1 MATYTYEGVLATAQR
16 VNWKIDDII
25 GDGKRLDFDRPFMPE
40 ALAGVRK
47 LDFLSPDEQRTL
59 NQIRG
64 LGYLVMFGLVEEF
77 ILPFVL
83 DHARPR
89 LAGDDY
95 RTRALIQFA
104 SEEAK
109 HIQLF
114 KRFREEFDAGFGHR
128 CEVIGPPE
136 AVAAKV
142 LAHSPLAVALLTLH
156 IEWFVQQHY
165 LESIKDDQDLD
176 PQFKSLLKHHWMEEA
191 QHTKLDTLMVEELA
205 AATAPEDIRKAV
217 DEYLEIGA
225 FIDAGIQQQA
235 QLDLDSLER
244 ATGRRLSA
252 EERERFSE
260 AQLKALRWTFLGS
273 GITHP
278 NFLATVGKLGP
289 GLREK
294 LEAVAPAFC

>member
-1 MATYTYEGVLATAQR
+1 MATYTYESVLATSQR
-16 VNWKIDDII
+16 VNWKIDDIVG
-25 GDGKRLDFDRPFMPE
+25 GDKGLDFRRAFMPE

-47 LDFLSPDEQRTL
+47 LDFLSPAEQRTL

-64 LGYLVMFGLVEEF
+64 LGYLVMFGLVEEY

-89 LAGDDY
+89 LAAGDF

-128 CEVIGPPE
+128 CEVIGPPA
-136 AVAAKV
+136 AVAAEI
-142 LAHSPLAVALLTLH
+142 LRHSPLAVALLTLH

-165 LESIKDDQDLD
+165 LESVKDDHDLD

-225 FIDAGIQQQA
+225 FIDGGMQQQV
-235 QLDLDSLER
+235 QLDLDSFER
-244 ATGRRLSA
+244 ATGRRLTA
-252 EERERFSE
+252 EERERFHE
-260 AQLKALRWTFLGS
+260 AQLKALRWTFIGS

-278 NFLATVGKLGP
+278 SFLTTVAKLGP

>member
-1 MATYTYEGVLATAQR
+1 MATYTYESTLATAQK
-16 VNWKIDDII
+16 VNWKIEDII
-25 GDGKRLDFDRPFMPE
+25 GGDKRIDFTKPFMPE
-40 ALAGVRK
+40 SLAGVRA
-47 LDFLSPDEQRTL
+47 LDFLSKSEQRTL

-89 LAGDDY
+89 LAGDNY

-114 KRFREEFDAGFGHR
+114 KRFRAEFDAGFGHP

-136 AVAAKV
+136 AIATEV
-142 LAHSPLAVALLTLH
+142 LSHSPLAVALLTLH
-156 IEWFVQQHY
+156 IEWFVQRHY
-165 LESIKDDQDLD
+165 LESIRDDQDLD
-176 PQFKSLLKHHWMEEA
+176 PQFKSLLKHHWLEEA
-191 QHTKLDTLMVEELA
+191 QHTKFDTLMVDELA
-205 AATAPEDIRKAV
+205 AEMAPDDIGKAV
-217 DEYLEIGA
+217 DEYLELGG
-225 FIDAGIQQQA
+225 FIDGGMQQQTR
-235 QLDLDSLER
+235 LDLASLER
-244 ATGRRLSA
+244 ATGRRLTLEEKERVSA
-252 EERERFSE
+252 
-260 AQLKALRWTFLGS
+260 AQLKTLRWTFIGS

-278 NFLATVGKLGP
+278 NFLTTVGKLGP

>member
-1 MATYTYEGVLATAQR
+1 MTTYTYEGVLATAEK
-16 VNWKIDDII
+16 VNWKIDDVISA
-25 GDGKRLDFDRPFMPE
+25 DKRLDFSKTFMPE
-40 ALAGVRK
+40 SLAGVRK
-47 LDFLSPDEQRTL
+47 LDFLSTDEQRTL

-89 LAGDDY
+89 LASNDY
-95 RTRALIQFA
+95 RTRALLQFA
-104 SEEAK
+104 AEEAK

-114 KRFREEFDAGFGHR
+114 KRFREQFDAGFGHR

-142 LAHSPLAVALLTLH
+142 LSFSPLAVALLTLH

-165 LESIKDDQDLD
+165 VESIRENQELD
-176 PQFKSLLKHHWMEEA
+176 PQFKSLLKHHWLEEA
-191 QHTKLDTLMVEELA
+191 QHTKLDTLIVEEMA
-205 AATAPEDIRKAV
+205 AVTSPNDIGKAV
-217 DEYLEIGA
+217 EEYLEIGA
-225 FIDAGIQQQA
+225 FIDSGMQQQA
-235 QLDLDSLER
+235 QLDLESFER
-244 ATGRRLSA
+244 ATKRCLDA
-252 EERERFSE
+252 EERERFIE

>member
-1 MATYTYEGVLATAQR
+1 MATYTYESTLATAQK
-16 VNWKIDDII
+16 VNWKIEDII
-25 GDGKRLDFDRPFMPE
+25 GGDKRIDFTKPFMPE
-40 ALAGVRK
+40 SLAGVRA
-47 LDFLSPDEQRTL
+47 LDFLSKSEQRTL

-89 LAGDDY
+89 LAGDNY

-114 KRFREEFDAGFGHR
+114 KRFRAEFDAGFGHP

-136 AVAAKV
+136 AIATEV
-142 LAHSPLAVALLTLH
+142 LSHSPLAVALLTLH
-156 IEWFVQQHY
+156 IEWFVQRHY
-165 LESIKDDQDLD
+165 LESIRDDQDLD
-176 PQFKSLLKHHWMEEA
+176 PQFKSLLKHHWLEEA
-191 QHTKLDTLMVEELA
+191 QHTKLDTLMVDELA
-205 AATAPEDIRKAV
+205 AEMAPDDIGKAV
-217 DEYLEIGA
+217 DEYLELGG
-225 FIDAGIQQQA
+225 FIDGGMQQQTR
-235 QLDLDSLER
+235 LDLASLER
-244 ATGRRLSA
+244 ATGRRLTLEEKERVSA
-252 EERERFSE
+252 
-260 AQLKALRWTFLGS
+260 AQLKTLRWTFIGS

-278 NFLATVGKLGP
+278 NFLTTVGKLGP

>member
-1 MATYTYEGVLATAQR
+1 MTTYTYEGVLATAEK
-16 VNWKIDDII
+16 VNWKIDDVIS
-25 GDGKRLDFDRPFMPE
+25 DDKRLDFSKTFMPE
-40 ALAGVRK
+40 SLAGVRK
-47 LDFLSPDEQRTL
+47 LDFLSMEEQRTL

-89 LAGDDY
+89 LASNDY
-95 RTRALIQFA
+95 RTRALLQFA
-104 SEEAK
+104 AEEAK

-114 KRFREEFDAGFGHR
+114 KRFREQFDAGFGHR

-142 LAHSPLAVALLTLH
+142 LSFSPLAVALLTLH

-165 LESIKDDQDLD
+165 VESIRENQELD
-176 PQFKSLLKHHWMEEA
+176 PQFKSLLKHHWLEEA
-191 QHTKLDTLMVEELA
+191 QHTKLDTLIVEEMA
-205 AATAPEDIRKAV
+205 AVTSPNDIRKAV
-217 DEYLEIGA
+217 EEYLEIGA
-225 FIDAGIQQQA
+225 FIDSGLEQQA
-235 QLDLDSLER
+235 QLDLESFER
-244 ATGRRLSA
+244 ATKRRLDA
-252 EERERFSE
+252 EERERFIE

-278 NFLATVGKLGP
+278 SFLATVGKLGP

>member
-1 MATYTYEGVLATAQR
+1 MATYTYEGALATAQR
-16 VNWKIDDII
+16 VNWRIDDVI
-25 GDGKRLDFDRPFMPE
+25 GEGKGLDFTKPFMPE
-40 ALAGVRK
+40 SLAGVRK
-47 LDFLSPDEQRTL
+47 LDFLSTEEQRTL

-142 LAHSPLAVALLTLH
+142 LSYSPLAVALLTLH
-156 IEWFVQQHY
+156 IVWFVQQHY
-165 LESIKDDQDLD
+165 LESIKDDQDVD

-191 QHTKLDTLMVEELA
+191 QHTKLDTLMIEELA
-205 AATAPEDIRKAV
+205 AVTTPEDIRKAV

-225 FIDAGIQQQA
+225 FIDGGMQQQTA
-235 QLDLDSLER
+235 LDVDSFER
-244 ATGRRLSA
+244 ATGRRLTVD
-252 EERERFSE
+252 ERDRFRE
-260 AQLKALRWTFLGS
+260 AQLKALRWTFIGS

-278 NFLATVGKLGP
+278 NFLSTVGKLGP

-294 LEAVAPAFC
+294 LETVAPAFC